1 MQPQAFYR
9 AVADD
14 FSAVDGIIKKQLTS
28 RVPLVSK
35 IGDYI
40 TSAGGKRLRPLL
52 VLLCGK
58 ALGREGD
65 DMRLLAATIEFLH
78 TATLLHDDVV
88 DMSGMRRGRS
98 TANAMWGNAPSV
110 LVGDFL
116 YSRSFEMMVELGS
129 MQVMKILS
137 QATRIIAEG
146 EVLQLSKVRDASTT
160 EETYMEVIRG
170 KTAMLFEASTHSAA
184 ALAGATP
191 EQSEALRT
199 FGDHLGVAFQLVDD
213 LLDYRGDAET
223 LGKNVGDD
231 LAEGKPTLPLIY
243 TMREGTAEQAALV
256 RQAIQKG
263 GIEDLESI
271 RAAVEASGS
280 LDYTAQLARD
290 YVARAIS
297 CLEALRTFGDHLGVA
312 FQLVDDL
319 LDYKGDAE
327 TLGKNVGDD
336 LAEGKP
342 TLPLIYTMR
351 EGTPE
356 QAALVRKAIQK
367 GGIEDLESIREAVEA
382 SGSLEYTAKLA
393 RDYVA
398 RAIKCLDALPA
409 SEYRD
414 ALVELSEFAVAR
426 TH

>member
-14 FSAVDGIIKKQLTS
+14 FSAVDEIIKQQLTS
-28 RVPLVSK
+28 RVPLVST
-35 IGDYI
+35 ISDYI
-40 TSAGGKRLRPLL
+40 TSSGGKRLRPLL
-52 VLLCGK
+52 VLLAGK
-58 ALGREGD
+58 ALGHQSD
-65 DMRLLAATIEFLH
+65 DLRLLAATIELLH
-78 TATLLHDDVV
+78 TSTLLHDDVV

-98 TANAMWGNAPSV
+98 TANARWGNAPSV

-129 MQVMKILS
+129 MPVMKILS
-137 QATRIIAEG
+137 HATRIIAEG

-160 EETYMEVIRG
+160 EEIYMEVIRG
-170 KTAMLFEASTHSAA
+170 KTAMLFEASAHSAA
-184 ALAGATP
+184 ALTGASH
-191 EQSEALRT
+191 EQCEALRT

-243 TMREGTAEQAALV
+243 TMREGNAEQAALV

-271 RAAVEASGS
+271 RAAVEDSGA

-290 YVARAIS
+290 YVA
-297 CLEALRTFGDHLGVA
+297 
-312 FQLVDDL
+312 
-319 LDYKGDAE
+319 
-327 TLGKNVGDD
+327 
-336 LAEGKP
+336 
-342 TLPLIYTMR
+342 
-351 EGTPE
+351 
-356 QAALVRKAIQK
+356 KAIAQ
-367 GGIEDLESIREAVEA
+367 LE
-382 SGSLEYTAKLA
+382 
-393 RDYVA
+393 
-398 RAIKCLDALPA
+398 ALPA
-409 SEYRD
+409 SQYRD

>member
-9 AVADD
+9 VVADD
-14 FSAVDGIIKKQLTS
+14 FSAVDEIIKQQLTS

-58 ALGREGD
+58 ALGHGGD
-65 DMRLLAATIEFLH
+65 NLRLLAATIEFLH

-116 YSRSFEMMVELGS
+116 YSRSFEMMVQLGS
-129 MQVMKILS
+129 MPVMQILS
-137 QATRIIAEG
+137 HATRVIAEG
-146 EVLQLSKVRDASTT
+146 EVLQLTKVRDASTT
-160 EETYMEVIRG
+160 EAIYMEVIRG
-170 KTAMLFEASTHSAA
+170 KTAMLFEASTHAAA
-184 ALAGATP
+184 ALAGASD
-191 EQSEALRT
+191 EQREALRQ

-213 LLDYRGDAET
+213 LLDYKGDAQD

-263 GIEDLESI
+263 GLDDLEPI
-271 RAAVEASGS
+271 RQAVEASG
-280 LDYTAQLARD
+280 A
-290 YVARAIS
+290 
-297 CLEALRTFGDHLGVA
+297 
-312 FQLVDDL
+312 
-319 LDYKGDAE
+319 
-327 TLGKNVGDD
+327 
-336 LAEGKP
+336 
-342 TLPLIYTMR
+342 
-351 EGTPE
+351 
-356 QAALVRKAIQK
+356 
-367 GGIEDLESIREAVEA
+367 
-382 SGSLEYTAKLA
+382 LEYTASQ
-393 RDYVA
+393 A
-398 RAIKCLDALPA
+398 RAFAAKAIACLDVLPA
-409 SEYRD
+409 GEVRD
-414 ALVELSEFAVAR
+414 ALVELTEFSVAR
-426 TH
+426 TY

>member
-1 MQPQAFYR
+1 MQPQTFYR
-9 AVADD
+9 AVAED
-14 FSAVDGIIKKQLTS
+14 FSAVDEIIKKQLTS

-58 ALGREGD
+58 ALGREGAD
-65 DMRLLAATIEFLH
+65 LRLLAATIEFLH

-98 TANAMWGNAPSV
+98 TANALWGNAPSV

-129 MQVMKILS
+129 MPVMQILS
-137 QATRIIAEG
+137 KATRVIAEG
-146 EVLQLSKVRDASTT
+146 EVLQLSRVRDASTT
-160 EETYMEVIRG
+160 EEVYMDVIRG

-184 ALAGATP
+184 ALAEAS
-191 EQSEALRT
+191 EAQREALRT

-213 LLDYRGDAET
+213 LLDYEGDAE
-223 LGKNVGDD
+223 
-231 LAEGKPTLPLIY
+231 A
-243 TMREGTAEQAALV
+243 
-256 RQAIQKG
+256 
-263 GIEDLESI
+263 
-271 RAAVEASGS
+271 
-280 LDYTAQLARD
+280 
-290 YVARAIS
+290 
-297 CLEALRTFGDHLGVA
+297 
-312 FQLVDDL
+312 
-319 LDYKGDAE
+319 
-327 TLGKNVGDD
+327 LGKNVGDD

-367 GGIEDLESIREAVEA
+367 GGLEDLEQIREAVNA
-382 SGSLEYTAKLA
+382 SGALKYTAELA
-393 RDYVA
+393 RAYVK
-398 RAIKCLDALPA
+398 RAIECLEVLPA

>member
-1 MQPQAFYR
+1 MQPQAFYH

-14 FSAVDGIIKKQLTS
+14 FSAVDHIIKKQLTS

-52 VLLCGK
+52 VLLCGR
-58 ALGREGD
+58 ALGHSGD
-65 DMRLLAATIEFLH
+65 DLRLLAAIIEFLH

-129 MQVMKILS
+129 MSVMEILS
-137 QATRIIAEG
+137 KATRVIAEG

-184 ALAGATP
+184 ALAEAGS
-191 EQSEALRT
+191 EQVEALRT

-256 RQAIQKG
+256 RRAIQKG
-263 GIEDLESI
+263 GIENLEII
-271 RAAVEASGS
+271 RDAVESAGA

-290 YVARAIS
+290 YAARAID
-297 CLEALRTFGDHLGVA
+297 CLRQLPDSEHRT
-312 FQLVDDL
+312 
-319 LDYKGDAE
+319 
-327 TLGKNVGDD
+327 
-336 LAEGKP
+336 
-342 TLPLIYTMR
+342 
-351 EGTPE
+351 
-356 QAALVRKAIQK
+356 ALVQ
-367 GGIEDLESIREAVEA
+367 
-382 SGSLEYTAKLA
+382 
-393 RDYVA
+393 
-398 RAIKCLDALPA
+398 
-409 SEYRD
+409 
-414 ALVELSEFAVAR
+414 LSEFAVAR

>member
-1 MQPQAFYR
+1 MQPQTFYR

-14 FSAVDGIIKKQLTS
+14 FSAVDEIIKKQLTS

-58 ALGREGD
+58 ALGHQGD
-65 DMRLLAATIEFLH
+65 DLRLLAATIEFLH

-98 TANAMWGNAPSV
+98 TANALWGNAPSV

-116 YSRSFEMMVELGS
+116 YSRSFEMMVELNS
-129 MQVMKILS
+129 MPVMQILS
-137 QATRIIAEG
+137 KATRVIAEG
-146 EVLQLSKVRDASTT
+146 EVLQLSRVRDASTT
-160 EETYMEVIRG
+160 EDVYMDVIRG

-184 ALAGATP
+184 ALAQATDA
-191 EQSEALRT
+191 QREALRT

-213 LLDYRGDAET
+213 LLDYEGDAEA

-256 RQAIQKG
+256 RKAIQKG
-263 GIEDLESI
+263 GLEDLEQI
-271 RAAVEASGS
+271 RAAVEASGA
-280 LDYTAQLARD
+280 LKYTAEMARS
-290 YVARAIS
+290 YVRRAIE
-297 CLEALRTFGDHLGVA
+297 CLEV
-312 FQLVDDL
+312 
-319 LDYKGDAE
+319 
-327 TLGKNVGDD
+327 
-336 LAEGKP
+336 
-342 TLPLIYTMR
+342 
-351 EGTPE
+351 
-356 QAALVRKAIQK
+356 
-367 GGIEDLESIREAVEA
+367 
-382 SGSLEYTAKLA
+382 
-393 RDYVA
+393 
-398 RAIKCLDALPA
+398 LPA

>member
-14 FSAVDGIIKKQLTS
+14 FSAVDLIIKKQLTS

-58 ALGREGD
+58 ALGREGGD
-65 DMRLLAATIEFLH
+65 LRLLAATIEFLH

-98 TANAMWGNAPSV
+98 TANALWGNAPSV

-129 MQVMKILS
+129 MPVMQILAK
-137 QATRIIAEG
+137 ATRIIAEG

-184 ALAGATP
+184 ALCNASA

-243 TMREGTAEQAALV
+243 TMREGTPEQAALV

-263 GIEDLESI
+263 GLEDLESI
-271 RAAVEASGS
+271 RGAVESAGA
-280 LDYTAQLARD
+280 LDYTARMARD
-290 YVARAIS
+290 FAARAIA
-297 CLEALRTFGDHLGVA
+297 CLEV
-312 FQLVDDL
+312 
-319 LDYKGDAE
+319 
-327 TLGKNVGDD
+327 
-336 LAEGKP
+336 
-342 TLPLIYTMR
+342 LP
-351 EGTPE
+351 P
-356 QAALVRKAIQK
+356 
-367 GGIEDLESIREAVEA
+367 
-382 SGSLEYTAKLA
+382 
-393 RDYVA
+393 
-398 RAIKCLDALPA
+398 
-409 SEYRD
+409 SEYRE